1 MAVLAL
7 GDFLW
12 SLLVIFFMVI
22 YFMMLFQVIAD
33 VFRRRDISAVKKT
46 AWLLFLLIV
55 PVLSL
60 IVYSIA
66 NGEGMALRNVD
77 AAQQSRARFDDHVRE
92 VSGAGSA
99 AEIAKGKEL
108 LDSGAISE
116 SEYQQLKARA
126 LAA

>member
-33 VFRRRDISAVKKT
+33 VFRRRDISGGKKS

-55 PVLSL
+55 PVVAL
-60 IVYSIA
+60 IAYSIT
-66 NGEGMALRNVD
+66 NGEGMALRSVE
-77 AAQQSRARFDDHVRE
+77 AAQRSQARFDDHVRE
-92 VSGAGSA
+92 ASGAGSA
-99 AEIAKGKEL
+99 AEIARGKEL
-108 LDSGAISE
+108 LDSGAITE
-116 SEYQQLKARA
+116 PEYQQLKARV
-126 LAA
+126 LAT